1 MHFHCEIVMPQT
13 TDVESA
19 VAQVME
25 PFNECGDDEDRSSYP
40 FWDWYVIGGRWG
52 GAKMEAT
59 IGYDSI
65 KEFREEL
72 RARDITISG
81 LQAGKPELNP
91 TSQCELVDA
100 LWSERFPEHAGP
112 CPLFAHSNN
121 NRSTLPGDIAPLASC
136 PLSLTASRVIIAG
149 PANVGDGLRPEFMVS
164 DEIFNGCNYERTT
177 WDKTLGGALTL
188 HRKRLERYTADARA
202 KVDPA
207 PDWLVVTVDC
217 HS

>member
-1 MHFHCEIVMPQT
+1 MHFHCEIVIPPSD
-13 TDVESA
+13 DVESA
-19 VAQVME
+19 VTQVME
-25 PFNECGDDEDRSSYP
+25 PFNERADDGNRSSYP

-52 GAKMEAT
+52 GAKMEAA
-59 IGYDSI
+59 IGYERI

-72 RARDITISG
+72 RAREFTISG
-81 LQAGKPELNP
+81 LQAGKPSLNP
-91 TSQCELVDA
+91 DYQCELVDA

-121 NRSTLPGDIAPLASC
+121 NRSTLPGDITSLASC

-149 PANVGDGLRPEFMVS
+149 PAYVGDGLRPVFMAS
-164 DEIFNGCNYERTT
+164 GEIFNGCNYEHTT

-188 HRKRLERYTADARA
+188 HRKRLERYTPDARA
-202 KVDPA
+202 KVDPS
-207 PDWLVVTVDC
+207 PNWLVVTVDY